1 MQMSS
6 KKMWVLGAAVAAAI
20 NLLPISGVSF
30 QSSAVGAPAYED
42 VVGQINEI
50 DRQILEAEG
59 RFAKQTAGMNKGGR
73 QYKQLQAEQEQSL
86 KQLRNQKAKLREQA
100 ENARKQQGAGAV
112 AGKLENNAEAIANE
126 KKRHAE
132 ALKRMPAGSAAA
144 QNENQRF
151 EDRMRELTTRR
162 ADLKEDVAAVK
173 EVRQST
179 EAFKKDVS
187 QMNKA
192 IAGEKERH
200 AKAMKFL
207 PANSL
212 AAQEEQRAHEQKL
225 RQIQDGYETA
235 GDKREMT
242 IAKVSGGKAV
252 DGELDNIN
260 TQIANEKARHDRRMA
275 QVMNGSAAAAEENRL
290 YAENMARLS
299 GRQAELQNAAAGSR
313 YSAEQKFAL
322 KRQLDELDQAI
333 AAENDRF
340 QRRLNDID
348 AGSEI
353 ERLER
358 QRHATA
364 LADLNNRKA
373 VVVAQING
381 TGPAQASGQ

>member
-1 MQMSS
+1 MQMTS
-6 KKMWVLGAAVAAAI
+6 KRMWMCSVAVAAAVSY
-20 NLLPISGVSF
+20 LPVSPVAFQAVASG
-30 QSSAVGAPAYED
+30 QAYED
-42 VVGQINEI
+42 VVQQINDV
-50 DRQILEAEG
+50 DRQIMEADG

-73 QYKQLQAEQEQSL
+73 QYKQLQAEHEQSL
-86 KQLRNQKAKLREQA
+86 KQLRNRKAQLRDQA
-100 ENARKQQGAGAV
+100 ERARNRQGVAAT
-112 AGKLENNAEAIANE
+112 AGKLENNADAIANE

-132 ALKRMPAGSAAA
+132 ALKRLPAGSAAA
-144 QNENQRF
+144 QNENQKH

-162 ADLKEDVAAVK
+162 SDLKEDVASVK

-179 EAFKKDVS
+179 QTYKKDVN

-192 IAGEKERH
+192 IAAEKERH

-242 IAKVSGGKAV
+242 ITGVAGSKAV
-252 DGELDNIN
+252 AGELDNVN

-275 QVMNGSAAAAEENRL
+275 QVMAGSAAAADERRL
-290 YAENMARLS
+290 HAENMARL
-299 GRQAELQNAAAGSR
+299 GQRQAELQNQAAGSR

-322 KRQLDELDQAI
+322 KRQLDEIDQAI

-364 LADLNNRKA
+364 MADLNNRKA
-373 VVVAQING
+373 YVVAQLNG

>member
-6 KKMWVLGAAVAAAI
+6 KRMWVIGAAMAFGF
-20 NLLPISGVSF
+20 LPMSPVSF
-30 QSSAVGAPAYED
+30 QSSAHAQAYED
-42 VVGQINEI
+42 VVNEINEV
-50 DRQILEAEG
+50 DRQIRDAEG
-59 RFAKQTAGMNKGGR
+59 RFAQQTAGMNKGGR
-73 QYKQLQAEQEQSL
+73 QYKQLQADHEKSL
-86 KQLRNQKAKLREQA
+86 NQLRNRKQQLREQA
-100 ENARKQQGAGAV
+100 ERARNKQGAAAV

-132 ALKRMPAGSAAA
+132 AMKRMPAGSAAA
-144 QNENQRF
+144 QNERQKH

-162 ADLKEDVAAVK
+162 SDLKEDVAAVK

-179 EAFKKDVS
+179 ETYKRDIN

-192 IAGEKERH
+192 IAAEKERH

-225 RQIQDGYETA
+225 REIQDGYETA

-242 IAKVSGGKAV
+242 IAGVSGTKAV
-252 DGELDNIN
+252 DGELDNVN

-275 QVMNGSAAAAEENRL
+275 QVMNGSAAAAEERRL
-290 YAENMARLS
+290 HAENMAKL
-299 GRQAELQNAAAGSR
+299 GQRQAELQNAAAGSR
-313 YSAEQKFAL
+313 QSAEQKFAL
-322 KRQLDELDQAI
+322 RRQLDEIDRAI

-364 LADLNNRKA
+364 MADLNNRKA
-373 VVVAQING
+373 VVVAQLNG

>member
-1 MQMSS
+1 MQMFS
-6 KKMWVLGAAVAAAI
+6 KRMWVIGAAVAAF
-20 NLLPISGVSF
+20 NVLPMSPVSF
-30 QSSAVGAPAYED
+30 QSTARAQAYED
-42 VVGQINEI
+42 VVNEINEV
-50 DRQILEAEG
+50 DRQIMEAEG

-73 QYKQLQAEQEQSL
+73 QYKQMQADHEQSL
-86 KQLRNQKAKLREQA
+86 KQLRNRKSQLRDQA
-100 ENARKQQGAGAV
+100 ERARNKQGVAAT

-132 ALKRMPAGSAAA
+132 ALKRLPAGSAAA
-144 QNENQRF
+144 QNENQKH
-151 EDRMRELTTRR
+151 EDRMRELNTRR
-162 ADLKEDVAAVK
+162 SDLKEDVAAVK

-179 EAFKKDVS
+179 QTFKKDVT

-192 IAGEKERH
+192 IAAEKERH

-242 IAKVSGGKAV
+242 ISQVAGSKAV
-252 DGELDNIN
+252 DGELDNVN

-275 QVMNGSAAAAEENRL
+275 QVMAGSAAAADERRL
-290 YAENMARLS
+290 HSENMARL
-299 GRQAELQNAAAGSR
+299 GQRQAELQNASANSR
-313 YSAEQKFAL
+313 NSAEQKFAL

-358 QRHATA
+358 QRHSTA
-364 LADLNNRKA
+364 MADLNNRKA
-373 VVVAQING
+373 AVVAQLNG
-381 TGPAQASGQ
+381 TGPAQANGQ